1 MPRFNRQSSSR
12 IPSKPSEVGKKNSRK
27 NDSTPPSKGVTV
39 ELRSEVRTS
48 THVKRSQQPTLPHN
62 VLSSE
67 FGEMKSAIR
76 MLPKSTIKAL
86 PARSPMKS
94 QRAGGGRLPP
104 FCMVPVSKNHIRSDV
119 VSGEPMR
126 KKEHESSRFLSISAG
141 RGKLTRHRV
150 TELARQ
156 GLPWHSKETKRLSFA
171 KRLQLFRAL
180 SREPLSFLD
189 LHVRFGVSKQT
200 IRRLVKNRFLVE
212 VWGSND
218 IGVQF
223 KLTKESKNHLK
234 ELEAT
239 AKYDSKIAEKS
250 LIRLKNKI

>member
-1 MPRFNRQSSSR
+1 MPRFNRQSFSK
-12 IPSKPSEVGKKNSRK
+12 IPSKPSAVGKKNSRK
-27 NDSTPPSKGVTV
+27 NDSTSPSKGVTV
-39 ELRSEVRTS
+39 NVRSDAPTS
-48 THVKRSQQPTLPHN
+48 INLKRSKQPTVPHN

-67 FGEMKSAIR
+67 FGEMKTANR

-86 PARSPMKS
+86 PARSPLKS
-94 QRAGGGRLPP
+94 QKAGGGSLPP
-104 FCMVPVSKNHIRSDV
+104 FCMSPVGKNHIRSDM
-119 VSGEPMR
+119 VSGELMH
-126 KKEHESSRFLSISAG
+126 KELGSSRFLSISVG
-141 RGKLTRHRV
+141 RGKLTRHRA

-180 SREPLSFLD
+180 SRAPLSFLD

-200 IRRLVKNRFLVE
+200 IRRLVKNHFLVE

-234 ELEAT
+234 ELEAA

-250 LIRLKNKI
+250 PIRLKNKI